1 MGQFKTVGVL
11 GGMGPEATVLLQQR
25 LIAAIPAT
33 DDADHVPLLVDMNPQ
48 VPSRLSWILEGQGDD
63 PGLALAAMAQRLE
76 AAGAEALAMP
86 CNTAHHFAPQIE
98 ASVSIPFLH
107 MVNETCTRAADIVGR
122 GGKVGVLA
130 SPATE
135 QIELFVNAFAPFN
148 VTPVVPEDRAAMLAA
163 IRRIKSV
170 GPTAAD
176 RDLLRAAAVE
186 CRDAGAGCLLVGC
199 SEFSLIADAAQIGL
213 PVLDSL
219 DVQVEQIVA
228 FAKG

>member
-86 CNTAHHFAPQIE
+86 CNTAHHFAPQIK

-130 SPATE
+130 SPAAE
-135 QIELFVNAFAPFN
+135 QIELFVNAFAPLN

-176 RDLLRAAAVE
+176 RDLLRAAAEE
-186 CRDAGAGCLLVGC
+186 CRDAGGGCLLVGC